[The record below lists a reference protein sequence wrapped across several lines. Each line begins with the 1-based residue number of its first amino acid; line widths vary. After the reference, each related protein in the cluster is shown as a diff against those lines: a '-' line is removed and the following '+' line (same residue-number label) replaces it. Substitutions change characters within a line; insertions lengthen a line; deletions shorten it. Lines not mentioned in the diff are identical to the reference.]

1 VVVAGYTHIQ
11 EDRRVGSVRWVN
23 ADSVGMPYE
32 DRDGAFWALLGSD
45 VDLRC
50 TPYDR
55 ALSGEY
61 QYPRATR
68 QEAAEY
74 FESLVRE

>member
-1 VVVAGYTHIQ
+1 
-11 EDRRVGSVRWVN
+11 
-23 ADSVGMPYE
+23 MPYK

-50 TPYDR
+50 TPYNR
-55 ALSGEY
+55 ALIGEY
-61 QYPRATR
+61 EYPRATR

-74 FESLVRE
+74 FESIVRE